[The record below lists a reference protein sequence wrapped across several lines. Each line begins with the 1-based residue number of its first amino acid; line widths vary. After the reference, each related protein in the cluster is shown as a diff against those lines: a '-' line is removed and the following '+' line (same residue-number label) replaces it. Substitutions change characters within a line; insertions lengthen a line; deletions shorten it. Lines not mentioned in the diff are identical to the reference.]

1 MIRPQRV
8 NGVLDLSEKDGRW
21 AEAYAPKVG
30 CALDDGQEHGDDP
43 ADVTETEN
51 RHHLT
56 FDTYAEGK
64 LTLEEYLGR
73 VFIYQKRQFTRGT
86 YAIEIGRMWRAPAF
100 CGPRR
105 AGLIALRYGGVTREV
120 LAQSSKSTTI
130 NLCYEA
136 LIGPMVASLM
146 PWMGKSV
153 MLRIFI
159 LTIANG
165 SSDT

>member
-73 VFIYQKRQFTRGT
+73 VFIYQKRQFTRGHT
-86 YAIEIGRMWRAPAF
+86 LLRLGGCGERRPFAGRAE
-100 CGPRR
+100 
-105 AGLIALRYGGVTREV
+105 L
-120 LAQSSKSTTI
+120 
-130 NLCYEA
+130 
-136 LIGPMVASLM
+136 
-146 PWMGKSV
+146 
-153 MLRIFI
+153 
-159 LTIANG
+159 G
-165 SSDT
+165 S